1 MLTSTPVD
9 RARRRDFR
17 ARQSSLASLALRL
30 VPLASRLPSS
40 LLAASRSSPRFPR
53 FAFALLSFVLARR
66 PRASRAVVV
75 FVHAP
80 MIVPC
85 AVVPFLSSIVT
96 LSLESFCKNR
106 TSFMASRRLRERP
119 SFAALRRRRARRR
132 QSLPRRPQRVHVQRP
147 REILQR
153 HVARVR
159 QRYFLAL
166 RRALGAFARGARE
179 RAQRVRQIRHQL
191 IPRPGRFTR
200 EPRLGVRLRDVH
212 QSRIRSRRLA
222 RHRGVRARRAS
233 RTATRLKIQ
242 K

>member
-75 FVHAP
+75 IVHAP

-106 TSFMASRRLRERP
+106 TSFMASRR
-119 SFAALRRRRARRR
+119 RRRAPRARRSRDGVGARPRSRAALVLGRARRCAR
-132 QSLPRRPQRVHVQRP
+132 QSATTSAAK
-147 REILQR
+147 RESKIQN
-153 HVARVR
+153 
-159 QRYFLAL
+159 
-166 RRALGAFARGARE
+166 RAGGD
-179 RAQRVRQIRHQL
+179 RAQRTG
-191 IPRPGRFTR
+191 PSATR
-200 EPRLGVRLRDVH
+200 ETAG
-212 QSRIRSRRLA
+212 
-222 RHRGVRARRAS
+222 RRAME
-233 RTATRLKIQ
+233 KM
-242 K
+242 

>member
-1 MLTSTPVD
+1 VFMLTSTPVD

-40 LLAASRSSPRFPR
+40 LLAASRSSPRFSR

-75 FVHAP
+75 IVHAP

-106 TSFMASRRLRERP
+106 VAFE
-119 SFAALRRRRARRR
+119 RRRRAPRARRSRDGVGARPRSRAALVLGRARRCAR
-132 QSLPRRPQRVHVQRP
+132 QSATTSAAK
-147 REILQR
+147 RESKIQN
-153 HVARVR
+153 
-159 QRYFLAL
+159 
-166 RRALGAFARGARE
+166 RAGGD
-179 RAQRVRQIRHQL
+179 RAQRTG
-191 IPRPGRFTR
+191 PSATR
-200 EPRLGVRLRDVH
+200 ETAG
-212 QSRIRSRRLA
+212 
-222 RHRGVRARRAS
+222 RRAME
-233 RTATRLKIQ
+233 KM
-242 K
+242 

>member
-1 MLTSTPVD
+1 MFPRTLRCSTAVGFLPLSVSFTCFRCVFMLTSTPVD

-75 FVHAP
+75 IVHAP

-106 TSFMASRRLRERP
+106 TSFMASRRLRASSTRAARAT
-119 SFAALRRRRARRR
+119 FARRRRCASAFSSRARSRARASVRAAKRDDECGETRIQNPESRRR
-132 QSLPRRPQRVHVQRP
+132 RP
-147 REILQR
+147 RPANRAER
-153 HVARVR
+153 DARDGGEARDGENVR
-159 QRYFLAL
+159 KY
-166 RRALGAFARGARE
+166 E
-179 RAQRVRQIRHQL
+179 
-191 IPRPGRFTR
+191 
-200 EPRLGVRLRDVH
+200 
-212 QSRIRSRRLA
+212 
-222 RHRGVRARRAS
+222 
-233 RTATRLKIQ
+233 KIHG
-242 K
+242 

>member
-75 FVHAP
+75 IVHAP

-106 TSFMASRRLRERP
+106 TSFMASRRLRASSTRAARAT
-119 SFAALRRRRARRR
+119 FARRRRCASAFSSRARSRVRAAKRDDECGETRIQNPESRRR
-132 QSLPRRPQRVHVQRP
+132 RP
-147 REILQR
+147 RPANRAER
-153 HVARVR
+153 DARDGGEARDGENVR
-159 QRYFLAL
+159 KY
-166 RRALGAFARGARE
+166 E
-179 RAQRVRQIRHQL
+179 
-191 IPRPGRFTR
+191 
-200 EPRLGVRLRDVH
+200 
-212 QSRIRSRRLA
+212 
-222 RHRGVRARRAS
+222 
-233 RTATRLKIQ
+233 KIQ
-242 K
+242 R

>member
-1 MLTSTPVD
+1 LSVSFTCFRCVFMLTSTPVD

-75 FVHAP
+75 IVHAP

-106 TSFMASRRLRERP
+106 TSFMATRRAR
-119 SFAALRRRRARRR
+119 AARARRR
-132 QSLPRRPQRVHVQRP
+132 PRACACARSSRAFSG
-147 REILQR
+147 
-153 HVARVR
+153 ARV
-159 QRYFLAL
+159 
-166 RRALGAFARGARE
+166 GARGEAR
-179 RAQRVRQIRHQL
+179 RRVR
-191 IPRPGRFTR
+191 
-200 EPRLGVRLRDVH
+200 
-212 QSRIRSRRLA
+212 RIENRASEIERNRA
-222 RHRGVRARRAS
+222 ATGPRAR
-233 RTATRLKIQ
+233 TRDDEDARDGESVRKCD
-242 K
+242 KNT